1 MRGAPQVEFSATI
14 LKIRSR
20 TSFGVCFLP
29 TCVRTLE
36 ISFQYKRNP
45 ARCHR
50 TTVSGVTIMR
60 FCFQP
65 DQIRRATTQK
75 SLSKR
80 PRIGRGRRRFNTV
93 SCCRSA
99 RFSRTRCRRLPN
111 RPASAA
117 NKRKSRLNMAR
128 SYTRIV
134 DGHSSKLLILR
145 PARVLA
151 RDSASFPLCSPMGSA
166 GFALECGCPTQFRL
180 IAAQMCRICNKSAS
194 GLVACVHHRNVCG
207 QLHVDQQIQ
216 AAVDL
221 IPPCSLLGR
230 DHLLEDRHIFR

>member
-1 MRGAPQVEFSATI
+1 MRGASHVGFSATI
-14 LKIRSR
+14 RKINSR

-29 TCVRTLE
+29 ACVRTLE
-36 ISFQYKRNP
+36 IIFQYKRNP

-50 TTVSGVTIMR
+50 ATVSGVTIMR

-75 SLSKR
+75 SLSRR
-80 PRIGRGRRRFNTV
+80 PRIGRGRRRFSTV

-99 RFSRTRCRRLPN
+99 RFSRTRCRRLRN
-111 RPASAA
+111 TPASAP
-117 NKRKSRLNMAR
+117 NKRKSRLNLAR

-151 RDSASFPLCSPMGSA
+151 RDKESVS
-166 GFALECGCPTQFRL
+166 
-180 IAAQMCRICNKSAS
+180 
-194 GLVACVHHRNVCG
+194 
-207 QLHVDQQIQ
+207 
-216 AAVDL
+216 
-221 IPPCSLLGR
+221 
-230 DHLLEDRHIFR
+230 